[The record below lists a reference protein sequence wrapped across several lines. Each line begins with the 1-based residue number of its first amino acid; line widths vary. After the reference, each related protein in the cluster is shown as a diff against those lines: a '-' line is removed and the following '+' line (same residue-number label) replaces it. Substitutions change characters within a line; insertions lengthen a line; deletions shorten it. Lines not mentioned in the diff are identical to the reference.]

1 MWLSAVRIRLA
12 SGSVTTQAAPSWA
25 SPDATVHISQPQNS
39 QALFH
44 TQQVPLEATKQRES
58 YWRQP
63 AFLWRLSF
71 FYLSWLWDL
80 AHRTHP
86 GTIEWAHGHVNLCLD
101 GLEVLEIIGGSN
113 ALSPSRFHSEHILLD
128 HSEFLS
134 VLRIH
139 LILTFSWNKL
149 NYRIPYTPTT
159 TGAISP
165 GKRSISADNKRCD
178 AGRTTT
184 LPIAAAAATT
194 ASSLLTQRA
203 TEAPCMLHVWQQLSL
218 PLYFGKRFYF
228 MLSWVG

>member
-1 MWLSAVRIRLA
+1 MSSRTCEFVFGWPI
-12 SGSVTTQAAPSWA
+12 SVGN
-25 SPDATVHISQPQNS
+25 HRG
-39 QALFH
+39 
-44 TQQVPLEATKQRES
+44 QQRSL
-58 YWRQP
+58 
-63 AFLWRLSF
+63 
-71 FYLSWLWDL
+71 
-80 AHRTHP
+80 P
-86 GTIEWAHGHVNLCLD
+86 G
-101 GLEVLEIIGGSN
+101 
-113 ALSPSRFHSEHILLD
+113 RFHSEHILPD

-203 TEAPCMLHVWQQLSL
+203 TEAPCMLHVWQQFPCHFTSENAFISCFLGL
-218 PLYFGKRFYF
+218 GR
-228 MLSWVG
+228 